1 MIIYPQIDP
10 TAISIGPLHVRW
22 YGLMY
27 LIGFLGAWML
37 GRYRASKPESGWTA
51 NQVDDL
57 ITYCVLGVVV
67 GGRFGYIFFYDL
79 HAFLQD
85 PLVLF
90 KVWQGGMSFHGGAI
104 GVAIGF
110 WLFGRKTGKTF
121 FTVADFIVPLAPL
134 GLFAGRIGNFIN
146 AELWGK
152 PTDLPWGVVFPGPLA
167 GGVPRHPSQLYEAS
181 LEGLVLFTV
190 LWLYS
195 SKPRPRGAAS
205 GLFLLLYGCF
215 RFLVEFVREP
225 DAHIGYI
232 AFGWL
237 TEGQILSFPMII
249 LGIVVLA
256 WSISANKQRTTKSV
270 TR

>member
-10 TAISIGPLHVRW
+10 TAISIGPLHIRW

-27 LIGFLGAWML
+27 LIGFAAAWFL
-37 GRYRASKPESGWTA
+37 GRKRAAKPNSGWTA
-51 NQVDDL
+51 VQVDDL

-67 GGRFGYIFFYDL
+67 GGRIGYVLFYDFSTL
-79 HAFLQD
+79 IQD

-104 GVAIGF
+104 GVTLGF
-110 WLFGRKTGKTF
+110 WFFAKKHGKSF
-121 FTVADFIVPLAPL
+121 FRVADFIVPLAPI

-152 PTDLPWGVVFPGPLA
+152 PTDLPWGVLFPEPLA

-181 LEGLVLFTV
+181 LEGITLFTI
-190 LWLYS
+190 LWIYS
-195 SKPRPRGAAS
+195 RKERPSGAVSA
-205 GLFLLLYGCF
+205 LFLIFYGCF

-225 DAHIGYI
+225 DVQLGYI
-232 AFGWL
+232 AFGWV
-237 TEGQILSFPMII
+237 TMGQVLSLPMI
-249 LGIVVLA
+249 LFGIALFY
-256 WSISANKQRTTKSV
+256 WRTTRKV
-270 TR
+270 QK